1 MTRTAVRACRLG
13 ALHARDSKRDGA
25 PRPPVSWGILE
36 LRLDRV
42 GVALLVVDAYTGT
55 KQSLFVCVRFFGEQF
70 FCDALVLFAGEV
82 CVAVIGIGKVA
93 VTFHTVKHTE
103 TCFVWVEFRRCF

>member
-1 MTRTAVRACRLG
+1 MTGTTVRACRLG
-13 ALHARDSKRDGA
+13 AWDARDSKEGRRAATPGLE
-25 PRPPVSWGILE
+25 GILE

-70 FCDALVLFAGEV
+70 FRDALVLFAGEV